1 MRVHRRLVSGDLHR
15 DDLCGGQRPGEETP
29 GRAAISPRG
38 DVHVDDL
45 PELVDRPVDIAPPTG
60 HLDVSLI
67 DPPAVPDAMP
77 AWACRLRQQ
86 RREALHPAENADVVD
101 LHSTLG
107 QQLFHIA
114 IRQAVTEIPAH
125 YEHDHLPREPEASE
139 RRTRRED
146 RTNTAAAAHALEHA
160 ERRLPSMQQS
170 R

>member
-1 MRVHRRLVSGDLHR
+1 
-15 DDLCGGQRPGEETP
+15 
-29 GRAAISPRG
+29 
-38 DVHVDDL
+38 
-45 PELVDRPVDIAPPTG
+45 
-60 HLDVSLI
+60 
-67 DPPAVPDAMP
+67 MP

-86 RREALHPAENADVVD
+86 RREALHPAEDADVID
-101 LHSTLG
+101 LYSALG

-114 IRQAVTEIPAH
+114 MRESVTEVLPAH